1 MKEANPLARTAQ
13 WGRDQQHLEA
23 QHVPIVNLE
32 SPASLELMHEH
43 RVCCASAAKKG
54 DPTIQKH
61 HANCAHSGN
70 IPLKREHK
78 FVWIALWGGKV
89 PTKEHRVKYV
99 FKEEDEGP
107 MTQKI
112 NVNCA
117 HSGNIPLKREHKFVW
132 IALWGGKVPTKEHR
146 VKYVF
151 KEEDEGPM
159 TQKIN
164 VNCANSGNIPLK
176 REHKFVSL
184 ALWDGKELFPL
195 LAFAQV
201 ALPEN
206 SKMEKVKKNALHA
219 LKTRTAVIMEVHQ
232 RRVVQSVPLG
242 EQHPE

>member
-43 RVCCASAAKKG
+43 RVCCASAAKKE

-99 FKEEDEGP
+99 PKEKDEGP

-117 HSGNIPLKREHKFVW
+117 HSGNIPLKRE
-132 IALWGGKVPTKEHR
+132 R
-146 VKYVF
+146 
-151 KEEDEGPM
+151 
-159 TQKIN
+159 
-164 VNCANSGNIPLK
+164 
-176 REHKFVSL
+176 KFVSL

-206 SKMEKVKKNALHA
+206 SKMEKVKKIALHA
-219 LKTRTAVIMEVHQ
+219 LKIRTAVIMEVHQ